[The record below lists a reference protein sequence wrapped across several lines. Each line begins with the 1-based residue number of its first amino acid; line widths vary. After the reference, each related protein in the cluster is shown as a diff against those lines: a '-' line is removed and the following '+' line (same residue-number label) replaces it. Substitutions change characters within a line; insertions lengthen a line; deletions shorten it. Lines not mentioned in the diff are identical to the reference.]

1 MGFRSQSIFK
11 LQETLRTEIED
22 VLEFGEKGPTF
33 NKKGM
38 NMQKEEFFAG

>member
-11 LQETLRTEIED
+11 LLETLRTEIED

-33 NKKGM
+33 NKKRI
-38 NMQKEEFFAG
+38 NMQEKKPFPG